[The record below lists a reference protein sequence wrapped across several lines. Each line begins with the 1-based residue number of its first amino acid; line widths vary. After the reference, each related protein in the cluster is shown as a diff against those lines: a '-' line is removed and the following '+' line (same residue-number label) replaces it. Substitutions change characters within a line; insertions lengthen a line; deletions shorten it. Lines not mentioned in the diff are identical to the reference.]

1 MYGPYIIPYIIH
13 YSIHYSIYSV
23 YYSTY
28 DVQITPIHGPRNSCR
43 EASLARG
50 EDTASFVVLDD
61 QAMDEEILRVACDEG
76 RVVSDHG
83 STP

>member
-1 MYGPYIIPYIIH
+1 MDHTLFHTLFIIPYIIPYIPFIIPH
-13 YSIHYSIYSV
+13 
-23 YYSTY
+23 